1 MKIFVAA
8 CALMSLTA
16 FQMTAGA
23 EPLEPVMSL
32 HGIILEQRGD
42 VKSLGAWNAPSDP
55 YYVLKTAEG
64 KMLGLR
70 PSAKVSTEDLQKL
83 TGQSAT
89 LKGYYTEGKRPDTP
103 LENMI
108 EQVPVEAKFTTNS
121 AGDLVEAGRQ
131 VMKRG
136 SGFVVLA
143 MAKDPLTA
151 ITMPGTVL
159 DYEWA
164 HASNRLAL
172 LIADQRGQ
180 GRLMIVDAERKTAV
194 IGIAIPDAY
203 RPSCFAWL
211 GDDSGF
217 LLAMAKPEQGDEFA
231 EDNFYRYTFAG
242 QRFDAVFQAIERQYA
257 DIFSIEVDSGT
268 AFWAAASAGEG
279 HPDLA
284 IYRDGE
290 TVLLTDVYP
299 GSISLVSWQD
309 HRLWTLTE
317 AYLEFGFSREER
329 ARNPRFD
336 RRKYPERDWGDVAA
350 YRIDPVTK
358 RALPDNT
365 GMMAL
370 ETEASP
376 DRRYRSAL
384 LRNDGSF
391 TLDIVPVP

>member
-1 MKIFVAA
+1 
-8 CALMSLTA
+8 
-16 FQMTAGA
+16 
-23 EPLEPVMSL
+23 MSL
-32 HGIILEQRGD
+32 HGTILEQRGD
-42 VKSLGAWNAPSDP
+42 VKSLGAWNASSDP
-55 YYVLKTAEG
+55 YYVLKTADG
-64 KMLGLR
+64 KTLGLR
-70 PSAKVSTEDLQKL
+70 PSAKVGAEDFRKL
-83 TGQSAT
+83 TGQYAT

-103 LENMI
+103 LENII
-108 EQVPVEAKFTTNS
+108 EQVPVEPKFKTN
-121 AGDLVEAGRQ
+121 AEGEWVEAGRQ

-143 MAKDPLTA
+143 MAKDPLAA

-180 GRLMIVDAERKTAV
+180 GRLMVVDAESKVAV
-194 IGIAIPDAY
+194 VGITIPDAY

-217 LLAMAKPEQGDEFA
+217 LLAMAKPEKSDEFA

-257 DIFSIEVDSGT
+257 DIFSIEVDPGT
-268 AFWAAASAGEG
+268 ALWAAASAGEG

-299 GSISLVSWQD
+299 GSVALVSWQD
-309 HRLWTLTE
+309 HRLLALTE
-317 AYLEFGFSREER
+317 AYLEFGLSREER

-336 RRKYPERDWGDVAA
+336 EHKYPGRSWGDVVA

-358 RALPDNT
+358 QATPDNIGLT
-365 GMMAL
+365 VL
-370 ETEASP
+370 ETTMQTSS
-376 DRRYRSAL
+376 DHRYRSEL
-384 LRNDGSF
+384 VRNDGSF